1 MIKFESTEV
10 SGWEAAIRGMR
21 NPKNSWARS
30 DSYWTHIEDE
40 ETHQTANFEYFV
52 GDNDLKLMK
61 DLASG
66 GSVHGKF
73 LRWINVTVDITAPM
87 YWWKEFETYRNVI
100 ADNPFDIEMNSC
112 STMFKIMDKE
122 FERSDFSYE
131 HLGFDA
137 LAHLD
142 RTIDMLNY
150 YRRSYINWD
159 NIPDNVKIANG
170 WTEKKDIW
178 WQIIQSLPM
187 SYHQKRT
194 LKLNYSVLMDMYEY
208 RRLHKLDEWRELGMW
223 IEELPYSEIITDP
236 VYEKK
241 VN

>member
-1 MIKFESTEV
+1 MIKFELTEV

-21 NPKNSWARS
+21 NPKNSWAKS
-30 DSYWTHIEDE
+30 DSGTIEESQDFFGNYYPAHYE
-40 ETHQTANFEYFV
+40 I
-52 GDNDLKLMK
+52 GPNDLKLMK

-66 GSVHGKF
+66 GQVHGKF

-122 FERSDFSYE
+122 FDRSDFSFE

-159 NIPDNVKIANG
+159 SIPDNVRIANG

-194 LKLNYSVLMDMYEY
+194 LKLNYAVLMDMYEY